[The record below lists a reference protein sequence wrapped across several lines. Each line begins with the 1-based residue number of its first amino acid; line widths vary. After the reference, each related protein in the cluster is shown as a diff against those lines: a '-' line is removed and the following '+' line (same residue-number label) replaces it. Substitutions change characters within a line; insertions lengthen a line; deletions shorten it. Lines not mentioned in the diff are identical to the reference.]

1 LNPPYPTRCRVE
13 EKIAYLSVR
22 KRRFYNGK
30 AHFFTLVIRVTERT
44 VPADGQMMLF
54 PDVELEGWWT
64 SLELPEEQVIELY
77 EGHAVCEQYHSEF
90 KTDLDIERLPSGKF
104 ATNALI
110 LSLAAFA
117 YNILRIIGQLGLMG
131 WESPVR
137 HKVKRRRIKSLDPP
151 SGGTVIQELLYLA
164 ARLIKTAHRLKLRFS
179 RYCPGYQA
187 FEALYYR
194 LLPT

>member
-1 LNPPYPTRCRVE
+1 
-13 EKIAYLSVR
+13 
-22 KRRFYNGK
+22 
-30 AHFFTLVIRVTERT
+30 
-44 VPADGQMMLF
+44 MMLF

-110 LSLAAFA
+110 LSLGAFA
-117 YNILRIIGQLGLMG
+117 YNILRIIGQFGLMG

-137 HKVKRRRIKSLDPP
+137 HKAKRRRIK
-151 SGGTVIQELLYLA
+151 TVIQELMHLA

-179 RYCPGYQA
+179 RHCPGYRA

>member
-1 LNPPYPTRCRVE
+1 
-13 EKIAYLSVR
+13 
-22 KRRFYNGK
+22 
-30 AHFFTLVIRVTERT
+30 
-44 VPADGQMMLF
+44 MMLF

-131 WESPVR
+131 WKSPVR
-137 HKVKRRRIKSLDPP
+137 HKAKRTRIKSLDPP

-179 RYCPGYQA
+179 RHRPGYRP
-187 FEALYYR
+187 FDALYYR